1 MLRHAFVLL
10 KQGTGSRIGDE
21 GSIHPAVTSCQAI
34 GFVDIV
40 DGDGLRAVGRTYP
53 VSVRQVDTDWRSGI
67 RVTGKHSYRDDCSR
81 YTAGILLLEA
91 GIDGSMRFEP
101 RCLTADLRRALAR
114 LLITDMHERFPH
126 PLHPEGVSIDFGE
139 AIDEVH
145 DRLRIADPV
154 DRIAVVLFQIALLV
168 VFDERKNGLA
178 LGFALSISHSGL
190 EVGDDLA
197 QGLAVESVLL
207 VDLFV
212 ELAVFGLC

>member
-1 MLRHAFVLL
+1 MLRHPFVLL
-10 KQGTGSRIGDE
+10 KQGAGSRIGDK
-21 GSIHPAVTSCQAI
+21 GCIHPAVTSCQAI
-34 GFVDIV
+34 GFMDIV

-53 VSVRQVDTDWRSGI
+53 VSVRQVDTDGRSGI
-67 RVTGKHSYRDDCSR
+67 RVAGEHSYRDDRSG
-81 YTAGILLLEA
+81 YATGILLLEA
-91 GIDGSMRFEP
+91 GINGSMRFEP
-101 RCLTADLRRALAR
+101 RSLTADLRRTLAR
-114 LLITDMHERFPH
+114 LLITDMHERLPH

-145 DRLRIADPV
+145 NRLRIADPV

-178 LGFALSISHSGL
+178 LGFALSISRSGL
-190 EVGDDLA
+190 KVGDNLA

>member
-21 GSIHPAVTSCQAI
+21 GCIHPAVTSCQAI

-53 VSVRQVDTDWRSGI
+53 VSVRQVDADGRGGI
-67 RVTGKHSYRDDCSR
+67 RVASEHSYRDDRSE
-81 YTAGILLLEA
+81 YTTGILLLKA

-101 RCLTADLRRALAR
+101 RCLTADLRRAFAR
-114 LLITDMHERFPH
+114 LLITDMHERLPH

-139 AIDEVH
+139 AIDKVH
-145 DRLRIADPV
+145 YRLRIADPV
-154 DRIAVVLFQIALLV
+154 DRIAVVFFQIALLV

-207 VDLFV
+207 IDLFV

>member
-1 MLRHAFVLL
+1 M
-10 KQGTGSRIGDE
+10 
-21 GSIHPAVTSCQAI
+21 
-34 GFVDIV
+34 DIV

-53 VSVRQVDTDWRSGI
+53 VSVRQVDTDGRSGI
-67 RVTGKHSYRDDCSR
+67 RVAGKHSYRDDRSG

-91 GIDGSMRFEP
+91 GINGSMRFEP
-101 RCLTADLRRALAR
+101 RSLTADLRRALAR

-126 PLHPEGVSIDFGE
+126 PLHPEGISIDFGE
-139 AIDEVH
+139 AIDKVH

-154 DRIAVVLFQIALLV
+154 DRIAVVLLQIALLV

-190 EVGDDLA
+190 EVGDNLA

>member
-1 MLRHAFVLL
+1 MLRHPFVLL
-10 KQGTGSRIGDE
+10 EQGAGSRIGDE
-21 GSIHPAVTSCQAI
+21 GCIHPAVTSCQAI

-53 VSVRQVDTDWRSGI
+53 ISIRQIDTDGRSGI
-67 RVTGKHSYRDDCSR
+67 RVTSKHRYRDDRSG
-81 YTAGILLLEA
+81 YTTGILLLEA

-101 RCLTADLRRALAR
+101 RSLTADLRRALAR
-114 LLITDMHERFPH
+114 LLIADMHERLPH
-126 PLHPEGVSIDFGE
+126 SLHPEGVSIDFGE
-139 AIDEVH
+139 AIDKVH

-168 VFDERKNGLA
+168 VFDERKNSLA
-178 LGFALSISHSGL
+178 LGFALSISHSSL
-190 EVGDDLA
+190 EVGDNLA
-197 QGLAVESVLL
+197 QGLTVESVLL

>member
-1 MLRHAFVLL
+1 MLRHPFVLL
-10 KQGTGSRIGDE
+10 KQGAGSRIGDE
-21 GSIHPAVTSCQAI
+21 GSIHPAVASCQAI

-53 VSVRQVDTDWRSGI
+53 VSVRQVDTDGRSGI
-67 RVTGKHSYRDDCSR
+67 RVAGEHSYRDDRSG
-81 YTAGILLLEA
+81 YATGILLLEA
-91 GIDGSMRFEP
+91 GINGSMRFEP
-101 RCLTADLRRALAR
+101 RSLTADLHRTLAR
-114 LLITDMHERFPH
+114 LLVTDMHERFPH

-145 DRLRIADPV
+145 NRLRIADPV

-178 LGFALSISHSGL
+178 LGFALSISRSGL
-190 EVGDDLA
+190 KVGDNLA

>member
-67 RVTGKHSYRDDCSR
+67 RVTGKHSYRDDCSG

-114 LLITDMHERFPH
+114 LLVTDMHERFPH

-145 DRLRIADPV
+145 DRLRIADPM
-154 DRIAVVLFQIALLV
+154 DRIAVVLLQLALLV
-168 VFDERKNGLA
+168 VLDERKNSLA

-212 ELAVFGLC
+212 ELAVFGLY

>member
-10 KQGTGSRIGDE
+10 KQGTGRRVGDE

-53 VSVRQVDTDWRSGI
+53 VSVRQVDPDGRGGI
-67 RVTGKHSYRDDCSR
+67 RVAGEHSYRNDRSG
-81 YTAGILLLEA
+81 YTARILLLEA
-91 GIDGSMRFEP
+91 GIDGSMCFEP

-114 LLITDMHERFPH
+114 LLITDMHERLPH

-139 AIDEVH
+139 AIDKVH

-154 DRIAVVLFQIALLV
+154 DSIAVVLFQIALLV

-178 LGFALSISHSGL
+178 LGFALSISHSSL

-207 VDLFV
+207 VDFFV
-212 ELAVFGLC
+212 ELTVFGLC

>member
-1 MLRHAFVLL
+1 MLRHPFVLL
-10 KQGTGSRIGDE
+10 KQGAGSRIGDE

-40 DGDGLRAVGRTYP
+40 DSDGLRAVGSAYP
-53 VSVRQVDTDWRSGI
+53 VSIRQVDADGRSGI
-67 RVTGKHSYRDDCSR
+67 RVAGKHSYRDDRSG
-81 YTAGILLLEA
+81 YTTGILLLEA
-91 GIDGSMRFEP
+91 GINGSMRFEP
-101 RCLTADLRRALAR
+101 RSLTADLRRTLAR
-114 LLITDMHERFPH
+114 LLVTDMHERFPH

-145 DRLRIADPV
+145 DRLRIADPM
-154 DRIAVVLFQIALLV
+154 DRIAVVLLQLALLV

-207 VDLFV
+207 IDLFV

>member
-40 DGDGLRAVGRTYP
+40 DGDGLRAVDRTYP
-53 VSVRQVDTDWRSGI
+53 VSVRQVDTDGRSRI
-67 RVTGKHSYRDDCSR
+67 RIAGEHSYRDDRSG

-91 GIDGSMRFEP
+91 GINGSMRFEP
-101 RCLTADLRRALAR
+101 RSLTADLRRALAR
-114 LLITDMHERFPH
+114 LLITDMHERLPH

-145 DRLRIADPV
+145 DRLRIADPM
-154 DRIAVVLFQIALLV
+154 DRISVVLLQLALLV
-168 VFDERKNGLA
+168 VFDERKDRLA

-207 VDLFV
+207 IDLFV

>member
-34 GFVDIV
+34 SFMDIV

-53 VSVRQVDTDWRSGI
+53 ISVRQVDTDGRSGI
-67 RVTGKHSYRDDCSR
+67 RVTGKHSYRDDRSG

-101 RCLTADLRRALAR
+101 CSLTADLCRALAR

-126 PLHPEGVSIDFGE
+126 PLHPERVSIDFGE

-145 DRLRIADPV
+145 DRLRIADPM
-154 DRIAVVLFQIALLV
+154 DRIAVVLLQLAPLV

-178 LGFALSISHSGL
+178 LGFALSISHSSL

-197 QGLAVESVLL
+197 QGLAVESILL

>member
-1 MLRHAFVLL
+1 MLRHSFVLL
-10 KQGTGSRIGDE
+10 KQGSGSRIGDE
-21 GSIHPAVTSCQAI
+21 GSIHSAVTSCQAI

-53 VSVRQVDTDWRSGI
+53 VGVRQVDTDRRSGI
-67 RVTGKHSYRDDCSR
+67 RVAGKHSYRDDRSG

-91 GIDGSMRFEP
+91 GINGSMRFEP
-101 RCLTADLRRALAR
+101 RSLTADLRRALAR
-114 LLITDMHERFPH
+114 LLITDMHERLPH

-145 DRLRIADPV
+145 DRLRIADPM
-154 DRIAVVLFQIALLV
+154 DRIAVVLLQLTLLV
-168 VFDERKNGLA
+168 VFDERKNSLA

-190 EVGDDLA
+190 KVGDNLA
-197 QGLAVESVLL
+197 QGLAVEPVLL

>member
-1 MLRHAFVLL
+1 M
-10 KQGTGSRIGDE
+10 
-21 GSIHPAVTSCQAI
+21 
-34 GFVDIV
+34 DIV

-53 VSVRQVDTDWRSGI
+53 VCVRQVDTDGRSGI
-67 RVTGKHSYRDDCSR
+67 RVAGKHSYRDDRSG
-81 YTAGILLLEA
+81 YTTGILLLEA

-101 RCLTADLRRALAR
+101 RSLTTDLFRALAR
-114 LLITDMHERFPH
+114 LLVTDMHERFPH

-145 DRLRIADPV
+145 DRLRIADPM
-154 DRIAVVLFQIALLV
+154 DRIAVVLLQIALLV
-168 VFDERKNGLA
+168 VFDERKNSLA

-207 VDLFV
+207 IDLFV

>member
-1 MLRHAFVLL
+1 MLRHPFVLL
-10 KQGTGSRIGDE
+10 KQGTGSRIGDK
-21 GSIHPAVTSCQAI
+21 GCIHPAVTSCQAI
-34 GFVDIV
+34 SFMDIV

-53 VSVRQVDTDWRSGI
+53 VSVRQVDADGRSGI
-67 RVTGKHSYRDDCSR
+67 RVASKHSYRDDRSG
-81 YTAGILLLEA
+81 YTAGILFLEA

-101 RCLTADLRRALAR
+101 RSLTADLRRALAR

-126 PLHPEGVSIDFGE
+126 PLHPEGISIDFGE
-139 AIDEVH
+139 AIDKVH
-145 DRLRIADPV
+145 DRLRIADPM
-154 DRIAVVLFQIALLV
+154 DRIAVVLLQLTLLV
-168 VFDERKNGLA
+168 VFDERKNSLA

-207 VDLFV
+207 IDLFV

>member
-1 MLRHAFVLL
+1 MLRHSFVLL
-10 KQGTGSRIGDE
+10 KQGTSSRIGDE

-53 VSVRQVDTDWRSGI
+53 VSVRQVDTDGRSGI
-67 RVTGKHSYRDDCSR
+67 RVTGKHSYRDDRSG
-81 YTAGILLLEA
+81 YTSGILLLEA
-91 GIDGSMRFEP
+91 GINGSMCFEP
-101 RCLTADLRRALAR
+101 RSLTADLRRTLAR
-114 LLITDMHERFPH
+114 LLVTDMHERFPH

-145 DRLRIADPV
+145 DRLRIADPM
-154 DRIAVVLFQIALLV
+154 DRIAVVLLQLTLLV

-207 VDLFV
+207 IDLFV

>member
-1 MLRHAFVLL
+1 M
-10 KQGTGSRIGDE
+10 
-21 GSIHPAVTSCQAI
+21 
-34 GFVDIV
+34 DIV

-53 VSVRQVDTDWRSGI
+53 VGVRQVDTDGRSRI
-67 RVTGKHSYRDDCSR
+67 RIAGKHSYRDDRSG
-81 YTAGILLLEA
+81 YTTRILLFEA
-91 GIDGSMRFEP
+91 GINGSMRFEP

-197 QGLAVESVLL
+197 QGLTVEPILL

>member
-10 KQGTGSRIGDE
+10 KQGTGSRIGDK
-21 GSIHPAVTSCQAI
+21 GCIHPAVTSCQAI

-53 VSVRQVDTDWRSGI
+53 VSVRQVDTDGRSGI
-67 RVTGKHSYRDDCSR
+67 RIAGKHSYRDDRSR
-81 YTAGILLLEA
+81 YTTGILLLEA

-101 RCLTADLRRALAR
+101 RSLTADLRRALAR
-114 LLITDMHERFPH
+114 LLITDMHERLPH

-139 AIDEVH
+139 AIDKVH
-145 DRLRIADPV
+145 DRLRIADPM

-197 QGLAVESVLL
+197 QGLAVEPVLL